1 MTGTPVSRPTGR
13 FSLSDP
19 LQTLTDEHIV
29 AQIPPGSR
37 VLDLGCG
44 DGRLLE
50 VLRDTHGASVQG
62 IELDRASLVR
72 AMERGWRGG
81 AGRSN
86 LRARNAAARH
96 QGACRHPGAVSATR
110 QPTGW
115 SWVRGDS

>member
-13 FSLSDP
+13 CSLSDP
-19 LQTLTDEHIV
+19 LQTLTDEHIA

-81 AGRSN
+81 GQAGVTCGRGMRQPGT
-86 LRARNAAARH
+86 RARAVT
-96 QGACRHPGAVSATR
+96 PGL
-110 QPTGW
+110 
-115 SWVRGDS
+115 

>member
-13 FSLSDP
+13 CSLSDP

-50 VLRDTHGASVQG
+50 GGGGGWGGGGGGGQAGVTCG
-62 IELDRASLVR
+62 
-72 AMERGWRGG
+72 RGMRQPGT
-81 AGRSN
+81 
-86 LRARNAAARH
+86 RARAVT
-96 QGACRHPGAVSATR
+96 PGL
-110 QPTGW
+110 
-115 SWVRGDS
+115 

>member
-1 MTGTPVSRPTGR
+1 MSRPTGR
-13 FSLSDP
+13 CSLSDP

-62 IELDRASLVR
+62 IELDRASLV
-72 AMERGWRGG
+72 MERGG
-81 AGRSN
+81 AGRSD

-110 QPTGW
+110 QPKGW

>member
-50 VLRDTHGASVQG
+50 VLRDTHGASVRG
-62 IELDRASLVR
+62 IELDRASLV
-72 AMERGWRGG
+72 MERGGQAGVTCGRGMRQPG
-81 AGRSN
+81 T
-86 LRARNAAARH
+86 RARAVT
-96 QGACRHPGAVSATR
+96 PGL
-110 QPTGW
+110 
-115 SWVRGDS
+115 